1 MYFMHWRGLCFEIS
15 AGIAEAGGQ
24 TMNEVWKRIFKEK
37 IECYQSIL
45 ILFDQGIF
53 DEEEKNV
60 FEHNLLHS
68 IIETMKSEIYP

>member
-1 MYFMHWRGLCFEIS
+1 
-15 AGIAEAGGQ
+15 
-24 TMNEVWKRIFKEK
+24 MNEVWKRIFKEK

-68 IIETMKSEIYP
+68 IIETMKSEIYQ